1 MGPLLAEVK
10 DQLVCTHSPH
20 KVMYDNFTDDMLLL
34 IQYIDNGNN
43 NQVAA
48 ASVSVCI
55 YIYICICKA
64 NQSAC
69 QH

>member
-1 MGPLLAEVK
+1 MGPLLAEVR

-20 KVMYDNFTDDMLLL
+20 KVVYDNFTDDMLLL
-34 IQYIDNGNN
+34 IQYIDNVDN

-55 YIYICICKA
+55 YTYIYIYI
-64 NQSAC
+64 
-69 QH
+69 

>member
-20 KVMYDNFTDDMLLL
+20 KVMYDNFTDDILLL
-34 IQYIDNGNN
+34 IQCIDNGNN

-55 YIYICICKA
+55 YIYM
-64 NQSAC
+64 
-69 QH
+69 

>member
-20 KVMYDNFTDDMLLL
+20 KAMYVNFTDDMLLL
-34 IQYIDNGNN
+34 IQSIDNGNN

-48 ASVSVCI
+48 ASVSVCM
-55 YIYICICKA
+55 YIYICKA
-64 NQSAC
+64 NQSSC
-69 QH
+69 

>member
-69 QH
+69 QY

>member
-10 DQLVCTHSPH
+10 DQLVCTQSPH
-20 KVMYDNFTDDMLLL
+20 KVMSDNFTDDMLLL

-48 ASVSVCI
+48 ASVSVCMNI
-55 YIYICICKA
+55 YIYI
-64 NQSAC
+64 
-69 QH
+69 